1 MMGVFRWFKGK
12 GAGGEDPRLTA
23 WKHAWVQACDAPSA
37 ALVAELTRN
46 LNVLN
51 LPEEEI
57 EIEREMLAGLD
68 ELVKLHDAVTQQ
80 GLPVLQ
86 TGHRIVGREPC
97 HFSAPCSMPDEPSQ
111 PGGRLMFT
119 SVRAIFAGGATS
131 ITVPWHAVA
140 KVLPQ
145 HRDVLLIRRDRETL
159 YRFRCNVFGDALTAA
174 FLARTLSSRR
184 GSTTLTT
191 P

>member
-1 MMGVFRWFKGK
+1 MMGVFRWFKRK
-12 GAGGEDPRLTA
+12 AVGGEDPQLTT
-23 WKHAWVQACDAPSA
+23 WKHAWLQACETPDPGRV
-37 ALVAELTRN
+37 LELTEK
-46 LNVLN
+46 LNSLA
-51 LPEEEI
+51 LPEEDI

-68 ELVKLHDAVTQQ
+68 DLIKLRDAVGQQ
-80 GLPVLQ
+80 GLPIVQ
-86 TGHRIVGREPC
+86 TGHRIVGREAC

-111 PGGRLMFT
+111 PSGRLMFT
-119 SVRAIFAGGATS
+119 SARAIFAGGATS

-145 HRDVLLIRRDRETL
+145 HRDLLLVRRDREVL

>member
-1 MMGVFRWFKGK
+1 MMGVFRWFKGRS
-12 GAGGEDPRLTA
+12 AGGEDPRLTA
-23 WKHAWVQACDAPSA
+23 WKLAWQQACDAPRPEQ
-37 ALVAELTRN
+37 VAELTTT
-46 LNVLN
+46 LNALG
-51 LPEEEI
+51 LSEEDI

-68 ELVKLHDAVTQQ
+68 DLVHLHQAFAER
-80 GLPVLQ
+80 GLPVVE

-111 PGGRLMFT
+111 PGGRLMLT

-145 HRDVLLIRRDRETL
+145 HRDVLIIRRDRETL
-159 YRFRCNVFGDALTAA
+159 YRFRCNVFADALTAA
-174 FLARTLSSRR
+174 FLARALAARR
-184 GSTTLTT
+184 PSV
-191 P
+191 